1 MKENF
6 ELTVI
11 VPFYNEE
18 KFFYKSVSELMK
30 QKFITEII
38 LVNDASTDDS
48 LRIAN
53 EMLNQ
58 DKRLSLINLKKNS
71 GKGNAVKEA
80 LKEVQTSHVIVHDA
94 DLEYDPKDISL
105 MFNKL
110 SQNKDCL
117 ILGSRTLGKRDNQNR
132 YLITY
137 IGNKYLTKLFS
148 IVNNYHLTDIASC
161 YWMIETKTLK
171 KMNLSE
177 KGFGIEV
184 EVLSKYIRSRGKIL
198 ETPIKYRG
206 RTYEDGKKIRI
217 KDGLNILFKI
227 IKFSKIFN

>member
-1 MKENF
+1 MDESF

-18 KFFYKSVSELMK
+18 NFFYKSVSELIK
-30 QKFITEII
+30 HKFITKII

-148 IVNNYHLTDIASC
+148 IINNYHLTDIASC

-184 EVLSKYIRSRGKIL
+184 EVLSKYIRSGGKIL

>member
-94 DLEYDPKDISL
+94 DLEYFPDDIPE
-105 MFNKL
+105 MFN
-110 SQNKDCL
+110 QINPDKDCL
-117 ILGSRTLGKRDNQNR
+117 VLGSRTIGSKERINLYVKNKKENTFKAITIPS
-132 YLITY
+132 YLKIQAY
-137 IGNKYLTKLFS
+137 DMHRN
-148 IVNNYHLTDIASC
+148 VN
-161 YWMIETKTLK
+161 
-171 KMNLSE
+171 
-177 KGFGIEV
+177 
-184 EVLSKYIRSRGKIL
+184 KIL
-198 ETPIKYRG
+198 
-206 RTYEDGKKIRI
+206 
-217 KDGLNILFKI
+217 NQ
-227 IKFSKIFN
+227 

>member
-1 MKENF
+1 
-6 ELTVI
+6 
-11 VPFYNEE
+11 
-18 KFFYKSVSELMK
+18 MK

-110 SQNKDCL
+110 SKNKDCL

-132 YLITY
+132 YLIAY
-137 IGNKYLTKLFS
+137 
-148 IVNNYHLTDIASC
+148 
-161 YWMIETKTLK
+161 
-171 KMNLSE
+171 
-177 KGFGIEV
+177 
-184 EVLSKYIRSRGKIL
+184 
-198 ETPIKYRG
+198 
-206 RTYEDGKKIRI
+206 KKIC
-217 KDGLNILFKI
+217 NT
-227 IKFSKIFN
+227 